1 MSLLYSKIIGEG
13 KPMVI
18 LHGYLGMSDNWKTL
32 GNDFAE
38 AGFQVHLLD
47 LRNHGRS
54 FHSAEFNYAVMAQDV
69 VDYCTHYQLRD
80 IVLIGHSMGGK
91 VAMLTA
97 CNHPQLVQKL
107 LVADIS
113 PRQYLPHHQDIMQA
127 LNAVD
132 FDQSSSR
139 KDIENVMKKYIKDV
153 GVLQFLMKNVHR
165 VTNSQLG
172 FRFNL
177 AAFNQDDTTIG
188 EALPN
193 EAFFDKPTLFLKGSK
208 SKYIQK
214 EDEILIHKHF
224 ADAKIDTISD
234 AGHWL
239 HAENPTEFYE
249 KTLAFV
255 NTSA

>member
-1 MSLLYSKIIGEG
+1 MNLLYSKIIGEG

-32 GNDFAE
+32 GNAFAE

-54 FHSAEFNYAVMAQDV
+54 FHSMDFSYDYMRQDV
-69 VDYCTHYQLRD
+69 VDYCAYHQLEN

-97 CNHPQLVQKL
+97 CQHADLVEKMI
-107 LVADIS
+107 VADIS
-113 PRQYLPHHQDIMQA
+113 PRQYAPHHQDIMQA

-132 FDQSSSR
+132 FSQISSR
-139 KDIENVMKKYIKDV
+139 KEVENIMSQYIKEF

-165 VTNSQLG
+165 ITPEQLG

-177 AAFNQDDTTIG
+177 EAFNQDDTKIG
-188 EALPN
+188 EALPDD
-193 EAFFDKPTLFLKGSK
+193 AIFAKQTLFLKGEN
-208 SKYIQK
+208 SKYIQS
-214 EDEILIHKHF
+214 EDETLIKKHF
-224 ADAKIDTISD
+224 PNSEIKTISG

-239 HAENPTEFYE
+239 HADNPSAFYD
-249 KTLAFV
+249 KTMDFV
-255 NTSA
+255 K

>member
-1 MSLLYSKIIGEG
+1 MDLLYSKIIGEG
-13 KPMVI
+13 RPMVI

-54 FHSAEFNYAVMAQDV
+54 FHSMDFSYTYMMQDV
-69 VDYCTHYQLRD
+69 VDYCAHHQLEN

-97 CNHPQLVQKL
+97 CEYPDLVEKL
-107 LVADIS
+107 IVADIS
-113 PRQYLPHHQDIMQA
+113 PREYEPHHQEIMQA

-132 FDQSSSR
+132 FSRISSR
-139 KDIENVMKKYIKDV
+139 KEVENIMSLYIKEF

-165 VTNSQLG
+165 ITPEQLG

-177 AAFNQDDTTIG
+177 NVFNQDDTTIG
-188 EALPN
+188 EALPDGAIFEKN
-193 EAFFDKPTLFLKGSK
+193 TLFLKGEK
-208 SKYIQK
+208 SKYIQS
-214 EDEILIHKHF
+214 EDEILIKKHF
-224 ADAKIDTISD
+224 PNSEIKTVSA

-239 HAENPTEFYE
+239 HADNPKDFYD
-249 KTLAFV
+249 KTIDFV
-255 NTSA
+255 RE

>member
-32 GNDFAE
+32 GNDFAA

-69 VDYCTHYQLRD
+69 VDYCAHHQLRD

-97 CNHPQLVQKL
+97 SNHPQLVQKL

-113 PRQYLPHHQDIMQA
+113 PRQYSPHHQDIMQA

-132 FDQSSSR
+132 FDQTASR
-139 KDIENVMKKYIKDV
+139 KDIEAVMKKYIKDV

-165 VTNSQLG
+165 VTNTQLG

-177 AAFNQDDTTIG
+177 AAFNQDDTAIG

-224 ADAKIDTISD
+224 SDAKIDTISD

-249 KTLAFV
+249 KTLKFV
-255 NTSA
+255 SS